1 MARGEPLDDTLPRKV
16 PFAARPRSNRREQV
30 HPAERRLLD
39 QHRCRVAAGHHRL
52 DRFEDLS
59 GEGVHPITVV
69 QSLVLLA
76 IQLAVGNMGREEARS
91 LINETVTDGLEGA
104 AMLGLDE
111 TTH

>member
-1 MARGEPLDDTLPRKV
+1 MTEPTDEATDIE
-16 PFAARPRSNRREQV
+16 A
-30 HPAERRLLD
+30 
-39 QHRCRVAAGHHRL
+39 
-52 DRFEDLS
+52 DRQLEAVRTALNSALEDLS